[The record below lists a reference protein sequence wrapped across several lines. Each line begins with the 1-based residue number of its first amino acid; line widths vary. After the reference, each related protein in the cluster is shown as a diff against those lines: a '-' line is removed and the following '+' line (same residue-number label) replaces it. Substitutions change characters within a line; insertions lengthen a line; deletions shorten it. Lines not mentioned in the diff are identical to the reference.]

1 MITLPLIVVTCGARK
16 AATATTAAEMYIGS
30 YARQCLRAAR
40 VLAVDPDI
48 RIMSARHG
56 LLALDEKIEP
66 YDTRLGTANAIT
78 AEQLHAQAAA
88 AGLLARPVTVL
99 AGAAY
104 TGLARQVW
112 PQASA
117 PLAGLP
123 GLGAHMQRLAEI
135 IQTQGPALDL
145 EDSATPTRP

>member
-1 MITLPLIVVTCGARK
+1 MPLVVVTCGARK
-16 AATATTAAEMYIGS
+16 AARPTAAAEMYVGG

-48 RIMSARHG
+48 RIVSARYG
-56 LLALDEKIEP
+56 LLALDEEIEP
-66 YDTRLGTANAIT
+66 YETRLGTAKAIT

-88 AGLLARPVTVL
+88 AGLLARPVTIF

-104 TGLARQVW
+104 TDLARQVW
-112 PQASA
+112 PQLRA

-123 GLGAHMQRLAEI
+123 GIGAHLAHLAEI
-135 IQTQGPALDL
+135 IRTEGANLGPQDAYI
-145 EDSATPTRP
+145 

>member
-1 MITLPLIVVTCGARK
+1 MTFPLILVTCGARK
-16 AATATTAAEMYIGS
+16 AARPTTAAAMYVGS

-40 VLAVDPDI
+40 VLAVDSDI
-48 RIMSARHG
+48 RIVSARYG
-56 LLALDEKIEP
+56 LLGLDEEIEP
-66 YDTRLGTANAIT
+66 YETRLGTANAIT

-88 AGLLARPVTVL
+88 AGLLARPVTVF

-104 TGLARQVW
+104 TRLARQVW

-123 GLGAHMQRLAEI
+123 GVGAHMQRLAEI
-135 IQTQGPALDL
+135 IRTEGEALD
-145 EDSATPTRP
+145 RPNPAAPDQP